1 MDSLSSRCRF
11 WRCVFSLG
19 ERARPNLRPHH
30 AQHRFIFGVDG
41 DERVNEEAQA
51 CPVAP
56 QPQSTAAL
64 VAPGKVD
71 LGRVLRHHHAPAAT
85 SSRRARSS
93 FLQDRLR
100 GHPLRTEES
109 MGANLSRAI
118 RAKLPNHQ
126 RARLRDVLKYLLKP
140 TRNPN
145 IAAKTNTHHGLPE
158 HRRGA

>member
-1 MDSLSSRCRF
+1 MKKPRLVPSPPSPSPRRPLSHPEKLISVVSC
-11 WRCVFSLG
+11 
-19 ERARPNLRPHH
+19 A
-30 AQHRFIFGVDG
+30 
-41 DERVNEEAQA
+41 
-51 CPVAP
+51 
-56 QPQSTAAL
+56 T
-64 VAPGKVD
+64 
-71 LGRVLRHHHAPAAT
+71 HHAPAAT
-85 SSRRARSS
+85 SSRRALSS

-145 IAAKTNTHHGLPE
+145 IAAKTNAHHGLPE
-158 HRRGA
+158 HRRCA